1 VNFHITGK
9 KLGIKIIH
17 DESILIEKVAE
28 GDEQAFTFLFR
39 KHHGIVYRFALKLT
53 RSETLA
59 EEVVQDIFMK
69 IWLKRT
75 ELSGIENFGAF
86 LNRITRNHA
95 YNLLKRLTLEAMVN
109 KNLKAEFT
117 ESTENTQESIDY
129 NASAE
134 ILKRAVDLLSPQQ
147 KRVYLLCHVEGLKY
161 EEAAKKLNIS
171 AGTIHSHMKQALHSI
186 RTHFKNSDALI
197 FFLLYLYK

>member
-1 VNFHITGK
+1 MG
-9 KLGIKIIH
+9 LKIIH
-17 DESILIEKVAE
+17 DENTLIEKVAK
-28 GDEQAFTFLFR
+28 GDQRAFTFLFR

-59 EEVVQDIFMK
+59 EEIVQDIFMK

-75 ELSGIENFGAF
+75 ELSEIENFGAF
-86 LNRITRNHA
+86 LNRMTRNHA
-95 YNLLKRLTLEAMVN
+95 YNLLKRLTMEAIVN

-134 ILKRAVDLLSPQQ
+134 ILKKAVGLLSPQQ
-147 KRVYLLCHVEGLKY
+147 KLVYTLCHVEGLKY

-171 AGTIHSHMKQALHSI
+171 AGTVHSHMKQALKSI
-186 RTHFKNSDALI
+186 RAHFINSDALI
-197 FFLLYLYK
+197 FLLLYLYK

>member
-1 VNFHITGK
+1 MG
-9 KLGIKIIH
+9 LKIIP
-17 DESILIEKVAE
+17 DENTLIEKVAE
-28 GDEQAFTFLFR
+28 GDQQAFTVLFR

-75 ELSGIENFGAF
+75 ELSEIENFGAF
-86 LNRITRNHA
+86 LNRITRNHT
-95 YNLLKRLTLEAMVN
+95 YNLLKRLTMEAVVN
-109 KNLKAEFT
+109 KNLKAEFI

-147 KRVYLLCHVEGLKY
+147 KKVYLLCHVEGLKY

-171 AGTIHSHMKQALHSI
+171 AGTVHSHMKQALHSI
-186 RTHFKNSDALI
+186 RAHFKNSDALI
-197 FFLLYLYK
+197 FLLLYLYK